1 MASPQPSHMRIRSS
15 VDPSPQVH
23 SPVPIVLC
31 RDGSLPSPPSPP
43 LPSPP
48 LSPSPPFQSSSSGP
62 ACRVISSTF
71 CALVVGK
78 STINRMLL
86 DATVAFFPGFH
97 SHASSHRP
105 TDPPTHRPH
114 ISSRLISPFGDA
126 NPLRPLTPTL
136 RPGYYRRSVSVSV
149 PLKPPTS
156 LLVFCATCLLC
167 YLSSCYLSSVRSI
180 GSSPLQYDPSLCSQT
195 APGRMLVRHCAFGSS
210 CSLRSCSCGGFLCI
224 VLRDCAFCR

>member
-149 PLKPPTS
+149 PRYYRLHYRRSVSVSVPLKPPTEPPT
-156 LLVFCATCLLC
+156 LLLGFCAT
-167 YLSSCYLSSVRSI
+167 S
-180 GSSPLQYDPSLCSQT
+180 LQLDSNVS
-195 APGRMLVRHCAFGSS
+195 
-210 CSLRSCSCGGFLCI
+210 
-224 VLRDCAFCR
+224 